1 MSQDYED
8 NSNEFWERQRQIY
21 KSAYV
26 TLAHLIINILV
37 FVAGTTI
44 TPWFYSKGA
53 MYSLAVLNEGQ
64 FYRVVTSMFLHADIN
79 HLFNNMMM
87 LGLVGAII
95 EQYTGHI
102 VFFILYFLSGIFG
115 NLLSM
120 AYEMRNDLN
129 WVSLGASGAI
139 MGLVGF
145 MVVWLVI
152 YRKLLMADRSMLFR
166 LLLLGLFVIEA
177 CFFQKGANLAA
188 HLGGFLT
195 GFVFGII
202 NIVLFNN
209 RKNMEGIV

>member
-1 MSQDYED
+1 MPQDYED

-26 TLAHLIINILV
+26 TLALLIGNIAV

-44 TPWFYSKGA
+44 TPGIYSKGA

-64 FYRVVTSMFLHADIN
+64 LYRVVTSMFLHADMN

-102 VFFILYFLSGIFG
+102 VYFILYFLSGIFG

-145 MVVWLVI
+145 LVIWLVI

-166 LLLLGLFVIEA
+166 LVLLGLFVVEA

-195 GFVFGII
+195 GIVFGII

>member
-8 NSNEFWERQRQIY
+8 NSNEFWEKQRQIY

-26 TLAHLIINILV
+26 TLALLIINILV

>member
-1 MSQDYED
+1 
-8 NSNEFWERQRQIY
+8 
-21 KSAYV
+21 
-26 TLAHLIINILV
+26 
-37 FVAGTTI
+37 
-44 TPWFYSKGA
+44 
-53 MYSLAVLNEGQ
+53 
-64 FYRVVTSMFLHADIN
+64 
-79 HLFNNMMM
+79 MMM

-95 EQYTGHI
+95 ERYTGHA
-102 VFFILYFLSGIFG
+102 VYCVLYFLGGIFG

-120 AYEMRNDLN
+120 AYEMQNDLN

-145 MVVWLVI
+145 LIVWLI
-152 YRKLLMADRSMLFR
+152 IFRKQLIKEKTMLFR
-166 LLLLGLFVIEA
+166 LFLLALFVIEA

-202 NIVLFNN
+202 NIVIFNN